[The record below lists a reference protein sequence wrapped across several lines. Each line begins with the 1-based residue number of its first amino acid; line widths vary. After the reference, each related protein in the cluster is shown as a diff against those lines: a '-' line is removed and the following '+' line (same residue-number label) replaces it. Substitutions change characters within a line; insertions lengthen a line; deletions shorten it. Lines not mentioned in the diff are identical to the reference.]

1 MTTGEASGRVR
12 TPEQIERDR
21 ARSRAWHARR
31 RGWVQRTGVRPVVE
45 GDRPDRA
52 LLDELARLRAELQAA
67 QAEIDAIRERE
78 RERSPS
84 NYHRRRTSAAAAYGS
99 IPIRHATSLGTWAE
113 LGGAFL
119 CLLTKRLA
127 HD

>member
-1 MTTGEASGRVR
+1 MRLAVENAEPLELAAHVGLALLGGGRQR
-12 TPEQIERDR
+12 RAGRADR
-21 ARSRAWHARR
+21 A
-31 RGWVQRTGVRPVVE
+31 V
-45 GDRPDRA
+45 
-52 LLDELARLRAELQAA
+52 LDELVELRAALQAA
-67 QAEIDAIRERE
+67 QAELAAIRERE